1 MTTEDS
7 AVEFIMVFNEELA
20 EGSAALES
28 VSAWC
33 ANADISVTFPTN
45 IPVRLVSCE
54 TSAKNFQEV
63 FGVTLLREEH
73 THKDLIVGDQK
84 YEVWVTIDGHAD
96 PLPTPIP
103 EELQEYVD
111 YIEHFVPIF
120 RAS

>member
-1 MTTEDS
+1 MTTEDPS
-7 AVEFIMVFNEELA
+7 VDFILVFNEELA
-20 EGSAALES
+20 EGSATLES
-28 VSAWC
+28 MSTWC
-33 ANADISVTFPTN
+33 ANADISVTIPTN
-45 IPVRLVSCE
+45 IPVHLVLCE

-63 FGVTLLREEH
+63 FGTTLLLKQR

-111 YIEHFVPIF
+111 YIEHFVPMF
-120 RAS
+120 LAS